1 MSTLQNGT
9 NRAFRCVSA
18 VLALA
23 LITEICTSANSSQP
37 SPTLANNISFARE
50 FLRSLYPDLSGKKY
64 TLSISTAAGY
74 DDPRSAI
81 RNLELDVGDYPKDWV
96 MGYAGGWVGEKPKD
110 FQPGPIHPKQYLIA
124 NFGFGKDGLT
134 GFVAKGQAV
143 GNPDAKS
150 VVATLVATQPE
161 MPDAEAD
168 AALKRAGAKYGLAD
182 KQALLANLPLQR
194 LEGFFGKI
202 KVVSAE
208 LRALDTQSNDRD
220 AYWPDWTVIAKGQ
233 RPDGHDVTI
242 TMYFEPFKGDL
253 ESLSVD
259 APR

>member
-1 MSTLQNGT
+1 MHKRSACSRTDYGDST
-9 NRAFRCVSA
+9 F
-18 VLALA
+18 
-23 LITEICTSANSSQP
+23 ANASQQ
-37 SPTLANNISFARE
+37 SPTLANDISLARE

-64 TLSISTAAGY
+64 ALSISTATGY
-74 DDPRSAI
+74 DDPNSAI
-81 RNLELDVGDYPKDWV
+81 RNLELDIGDYPKEWV
-96 MGYAGGWVGEKPKD
+96 MGYAGGWAGDRPKPKD

-124 NFGFGKDGLT
+124 NFGFENGELM
-134 GFVAKGQAV
+134 GFVAKGPAV
-143 GNPDAKS
+143 GNPDAKA
-150 VVATLVATQPE
+150 VVGTLVASQPE

-194 LEGFFGKI
+194 LERFGRI

-208 LRALDTQSNDRD
+208 LRGLDTHSNDRD
-220 AYWPDWTVIAKGQ
+220 PYWPDWTVIAKGQ

-242 TMYFEPFKGDL
+242 TMYFEPFKGAL
-253 ESLSVD
+253 EALYID